1 MPRNDNE
8 RADALSR
15 IVDYDDW
22 SINPSVFKW
31 LDSIWGPH
39 TVVDRFATDF
49 NAQIERFNS
58 RFWCGNTEAVDAF
71 TVNWAGE
78 NNWWCPPVSLIG
90 RVLQHAKVCS
100 TLVIPFWVSAA
111 FWPMICPQGDGFAGF
126 VHGAIQLPGSIDNL
140 IVPGKR
146 GATLDIKNSHML
158 ALRISF
164 R

>member
-1 MPRNDNE
+1 M
-8 RADALSR
+8 
-15 IVDYDDW
+15 
-22 SINPSVFKW
+22 
-31 LDSIWGPH
+31 
-39 TVVDRFATDF
+39 
-49 NAQIERFNS
+49 
-58 RFWCGNTEAVDAF
+58 
-71 TVNWAGE
+71 
-78 NNWWCPPVSLIG
+78 SLIG

-100 TLVIPFWVSAA
+100 SEGTLVIPFWVSAA